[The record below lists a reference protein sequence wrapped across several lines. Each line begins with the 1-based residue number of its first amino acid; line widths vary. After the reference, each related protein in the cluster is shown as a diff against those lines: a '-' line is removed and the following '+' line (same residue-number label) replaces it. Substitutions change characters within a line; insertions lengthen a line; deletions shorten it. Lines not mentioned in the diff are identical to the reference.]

1 VCALLD
7 ESMTYR
13 VLVCVACGLRS
24 IVGSQSI
31 VVLVLREHRGACS
44 RCGGEVRRGSM
55 TPDDNKRLG
64 SHRDGFNPKFPT
76 TREGRELSRLAKRAR
91 SLAAAER

>member
-1 VCALLD
+1 
-7 ESMTYR
+7 
-13 VLVCVACGLRS
+13 
-24 IVGSQSI
+24 
-31 VVLVLREHRGACS
+31 
-44 RCGGEVRRGSM
+44 M